1 MSSNTTQSP
10 SVTRRMAIVT
20 EPVGKQLVTLTLPLL
35 VALVAIMGLG
45 LVDSYFI
52 SYLGTSEL
60 AAIGFIA
67 PVTQVS
73 VSIALGIGM
82 GISSLVSRLIGGNQL
97 TESKEL
103 ITDGLIMAFIIGL
116 IVAVINA
123 LFFEML
129 FTSLGATDL
138 VLPYI
143 QQYFNVW
150 LFGLPLLIIS
160 QVGASI
166 FRAIGDIKSSAV
178 IALSMTLTNIILDP
192 LLIFGIGPFPRMEM
206 QGAAVATVISVLLA
220 ASIGFYKLGLKEHLI
235 RYSLPKLEQFMAN
248 VRGIANIGI
257 PAVLSNVIVPVSATL
272 LTMIVATQGV
282 KAVAG
287 YGVGVRV
294 EAFSYILIYAVSG
307 VLPMFIGQNLGADKP
322 ERAYQ
327 AIKLSFKFTIV
338 FQFFVY
344 LALCLVA
351 APLASQFSEHDE
363 VQQVIRLFI
372 YIVPLAYS
380 FGGIVIL
387 VNVSMNVLQHPRQ
400 ALMINLVRLFCFYL
414 PFALLG
420 VKLDGLRGIF
430 IAIALSNILACLL
443 AITLLRRILR
453 QQNISQPCDDA
464 ATLSHHN

>member
-1 MSSNTTQSP
+1 MSRDTDPSP
-10 SVTRRMAIVT
+10 SAKRRTAIVT
-20 EPVGKQLVTLTLPLL
+20 APVGKQLVILTLPLL
-35 VALVAIMGLG
+35 IALVAIMGLG

-82 GISSLVSRLIGGNQL
+82 GISALVSRLIGGDKL
-97 TESKEL
+97 IESKGL
-103 ITDGLIMAFIIGL
+103 ITDGLILAFIVGL

-123 LFFEML
+123 LFFESL
-129 FTSLGATDL
+129 FTQLGATTT

-143 QQYFNVW
+143 KQYFYIW
-150 LFGLPLLIIS
+150 LLGLPLLIIS

-166 FRAIGDIKSSAV
+166 FRAIGDIKSSAI

-206 QGAAVATVISVLLA
+206 QGAALATVISVILA
-220 ASIGFYKLGLKEHLI
+220 AGIGFYKLGLKEHLI
-235 RYSLPKLEQFMAN
+235 RYSLPTLNQFMAN
-248 VRGIANIGI
+248 LRSIGNIAI
-257 PAVLSNVIVPVSATL
+257 PATISNVIVPVSAAL

-287 YGVGVRV
+287 YGVGIRI
-294 EAFSYILIYAVSG
+294 EAFSYIMIYALSG
-307 VLPMFIGQNLGADKP
+307 VLPMFIGQNMGANKP

-327 AIKLSFKFTIV
+327 AIKLSFQYTLL
-338 FQFFVY
+338 FQFIVY
-344 LALCLVA
+344 IMLCVVA
-351 APLASQFSEHDE
+351 APLASQFSELED

-400 ALMINLVRLFCFYL
+400 ALMINLVRLFCLYL
-414 PFALLG
+414 PLALLG
-420 VKLDGLRGIF
+420 LQLDGLRGIF
-430 IAIALSNILACLL
+430 IAIAASNLLACLL
-443 AITLLRRILR
+443 AIVLLRRVL
-453 QQNISQPCDDA
+453 QQQKIISTSPLDQG
-464 ATLSHHN
+464 L